1 MFRQKGTNVG
11 THPFPVPRTSMKR
24 FASATLRRCVLDSRP
39 NREESNCRNSSLH
52 LSDTTA
58 DLFPLS
64 CYGSR
69 VGNMLT
75 FFATAKPFRNQ
86 SALLQRNALQSWKSL
101 RADVEIILFGED
113 EGARE
118 TCHEFCLRHEP
129 CVELNEFG
137 SKRLDFMFARAQ
149 QVAPHDLL
157 CYINC
162 DILLLPDFCSALER
176 VFALLSQFLMVVRRW
191 DTDFV
196 E

>member
-1 MFRQKGTNVG
+1 
-11 THPFPVPRTSMKR
+11 
-24 FASATLRRCVLDSRP
+24 
-39 NREESNCRNSSLH
+39 
-52 LSDTTA
+52 
-58 DLFPLS
+58 
-64 CYGSR
+64 
-69 VGNMLT
+69 MLT

-118 TCHEFCLRHEP
+118 TCHEFGLRHEP

-149 QVAPHDLL
+149 QVARHDLL

-162 DILLLPDFCSALER
+162 DILLLPDFC
-176 VFALLSQFLMVVRRW
+176 
-191 DTDFV
+191 
-196 E
+196 